1 MSVWRSLTHPLP
13 KQARHHIGVP
23 KHLRQP
29 APESGRIY
37 RDFDGQLVQLVA
49 VKKNLCTWVPV
60 SREQAWG
67 QVTHRDNFVRRFKP
81 LKRWT
86 AA

>member
-1 MSVWRSLTHPLP
+1 MKSLF
-13 KQARHHIGVP
+13 
-23 KHLRQP
+23 QP

-37 RDFDGQLVQLVA
+37 RDFDGQLVQLVQ

-60 SREQAWG
+60 SAEQDRG

-81 LKRWT
+81 LKKSRT